1 MRNGQYLFIMS
12 TKGSDVFLRG
22 IRIQKKN
29 QYFLPM
35 PERTSECFVATIAV
49 I

>member
-12 TKGSDVFLRG
+12 TKGSDVFLR
-22 IRIQKKN
+22 IIIQKKN

-35 PERTSECFVATIAV
+35 PERASECFVATIAM